1 MSRRIVMFNRVS
13 ADGCFAGP
21 DGSLDWVVPDS
32 EIDRGAKEASSQFD
46 TILLGRRTYEM
57 FARFWPHVD
66 VNAPS
71 VEGPHGSR
79 SPELRDMAIFL
90 NHATKLVFSTTM
102 TEAGWNNSR
111 IVHRVD
117 AREIES
123 MKGGAGKDMIL
134 FGSGSIVSALTRH
147 GLIDEYQFVVSPV
160 LIGNGRQMMS
170 ALDATTRLTLLE
182 NKPYAAGNV
191 MLRYGRGQ

>member
-21 DGSLDWVVPDS
+21 DGNLDWVVPDP
-32 EIDRGAKEASSQFD
+32 EIDRGAKDAAAQFD

-66 VNAPS
+66 VNAAS
-71 VEGPHGSR
+71 VAGPHGGR
-79 SPELRDMAIFL
+79 SADLREMAIFL
-90 NHATKLVFSTTM
+90 NDAAKLVFSTSM
-102 TEAGWNNSR
+102 TDASWKNSR
-111 IVHRVD
+111 VLDRVD
-117 AREIES
+117 PVEIAS
-123 MKGGAGKDMIL
+123 MKRGGGKDMIV
-134 FGSGSIVSALTRH
+134 FGSGSIVSQLARH
-147 GLIDEYQFVVSPV
+147 GLVDEYQFVVSPV
-160 LIGNGRQMMS
+160 LIGNGRHMMS

-182 NKPYAAGNV
+182 SKPYAAGNV